1 VLDAGLRFCVGSA
14 LGLRAGPPMGTL
26 SPATLELLLPLLRLA
41 PPWLVVAAL
50 AGLISAA
57 GFFLAVGGGF
67 RSLPTYLVLGLA
79 AAPLC
84 HLAGAGLPP
93 LPAPLMIGEV
103 DLVVVAAG
111 TWTFLL
117 IARLLRL

>member
-1 VLDAGLRFCVGSA
+1 
-14 LGLRAGPPMGTL
+14 MGTQP
-26 SPATLELLLPLLRLA
+26 SSTLELLMPTLRLA
-41 PPWLVVAAL
+41 PPWLILAAL
-50 AGLISAA
+50 VGLICAA
-57 GFFLAVGGGF
+57 SFFLVVGRGF

-79 AAPLC
+79 VAPLC

-93 LPAPLMIGEV
+93 LSAPLMIGEV
-103 DLVVVAAG
+103 DFVVVAAG

>member
-1 VLDAGLRFCVGSA
+1 MATSA
-14 LGLRAGPPMGTL
+14 LSSLDLLMPFLRV
-26 SPATLELLLPLLRLA
+26 A
-41 PPWLVVAAL
+41 PPWLILTAL
-50 AGLISAA
+50 AGVISAS
-57 GFFLAVGGGF
+57 GFFLIAGRGF
-67 RSLPTYLVLGLA
+67 RSLPTYLVLGLTM
-79 AAPLC
+79 APLC

-103 DLVVVAAG
+103 DLVLVAAG